1 MAKFKNLA
9 AFVLSAA
16 LVLSAGAVLVACG
29 GSDDDDDDTGT
40 TIDYSSYGEDEWLA
54 VDFDSKT
61 ISYQFTGVDSQFSYP
76 VVLNLYDDGAACAE
90 HLSSGYFQDLG
101 GANFYYGY
109 WSEAEDS
116 DGNVITLDI
125 IGCYGLTISYT
136 MGYAS
141 RTESYTIYEESG
153 GTYSVSFSI
162 DLAIGM
168 YTRTASLECDGS
180 ITYATFAAL
189 EAANPVET
197 SDDDDDTDTDT
208 DSEEATELTTLD
220 GTFTTIVLYSDGTYV
235 FSYATMGVSESGTWA
250 YADGV
255 LTLTTDGGNVYS
267 SEDGSL
273 SFTADISS
281 QLSDMFTIT
290 EDNLAA
296 LA

>member
-16 LVLSAGAVLVACG
+16 LVLSAGAVLAACG
-29 GSDDDDDDTGT
+29 GSDDDDDTGST
-40 TIDYSSYGEDEWLA
+40 AVDYSSYTEDDWLA
-54 VDFDSKT
+54 TDFDSKT

-76 VVLNLYDDGAACAE
+76 VVLNLYSDGGACAE

-125 IGCYGLTISYT
+125 VGCYGLTITYA

-141 RTESYTIYEESG
+141 RSESYTIYEESG
-153 GTYSVSFSI
+153 GTYSVSFSV

-208 DSEEATELTTLD
+208 EEATKITTLE
-220 GTFTTIVLYSDGTYV
+220 GGFTSIVLYSDGTYV
-235 FSYATMGVSESGTWA
+235 FTYSGMGVSENGTWV

-255 LTLTTDGGNVYS
+255 LTLTTDGGSVYA

-273 SFTADISS
+273 SFTADISD
-281 QLSDMFTIT
+281 QLSDTFTIT